1 MIEET
6 PFNGQ
11 VKVITRGYG
20 MPNNDPNAGADG
32 MAPSTARA
40 LLLDS
45 PRFVTSGSATF
56 LVGKPWVGWGG
67 SQFQVLADTDMDPN
81 SFDPPEVWISAGEI
95 ITIVEEEE
103 IESGTTR
110 VPRISKRNK

>member
-6 PFNGQ
+6 PFDGQ

-20 MPNNDPNAGADG
+20 MPNDDPNAGADG

-56 LVGKPWVGWGG
+56 LVGKPFVGWGG
-67 SQFQVLADTDMDPN
+67 SQFEVLADADMDPN
-81 SFDPPEVWISAGEI
+81 SLDRPEVWISTGEI
-95 ITIVEEEE
+95 ISVIEEVERQTV
-103 IESGTTR
+103 SR
-110 VPRISKRNK
+110 RAPRRG